1 MQMAQ
6 VELRATLEGSS
17 LALANLQTP
26 QVATFVLDTVEHTV
40 TFRLADTL
48 TNGYAEIRGFVP
60 RGWASAPLLNIRQ
73 GEREG
78 VWTYEE
84 WQEKNILSGLAYLSF
99 KSPGDGATVLRA
111 QIEPTQPPTPKLE
124 DFVTTTGLAGACET
138 FISVMGLDRT
148 PLRLEPAQVILARSA
163 ARDAGDGRREQDIGC
178 QIRVGGAQI
187 DGLGKISIEMFGEEN
202 PGHII
207 SLQAGSDFPARMTF
221 NVRKR
226 YMTPYGNF
234 YSDREQF
241 TADIPSY
248 PPFGTQFMPINA
260 DVPLRDERTD
270 QVVGQVHLG
279 WLTPLC
285 CLDKQNFPPKAF
297 PLPTKEI

>member
-1 MQMAQ
+1 LMAQ
-6 VELRATLEGSS
+6 FELSAALEGPSIM
-17 LALANLQTP
+17 LANVQTP
-26 QVATFVLDTVEHTV
+26 QVGTFILDTLEHTV
-40 TFRLADTL
+40 TYRLAEPVTKGHL
-48 TNGYAEIRGFVP
+48 EIRGFVP
-60 RGWASAPLLNIRQ
+60 RGWASAPLLTIRQ

-78 VWTYEE
+78 IWKYEE

-99 KSPGDGATVLRA
+99 KAPGNAAATLRA
-111 QIEPTQPPTPKLE
+111 QIEPTQRPRPKLE

-148 PLRLEPAQVILARSA
+148 PVRLEPAQVILARSA

-187 DGLGKISIEMFGEEN
+187 DGIGKISIEMFGEEN

-207 SLQAGSDFPARMTF
+207 SLQAGADFPARMTF

-248 PPFGTQFMPINA
+248 PPFGTQFVPINA

-270 QVVGQVHLG
+270 QIVGQVHLG

-285 CLDKQNFPPKAF
+285 YLDKQNFPPKAF
-297 PLPTKEI
+297 PLPTPEP